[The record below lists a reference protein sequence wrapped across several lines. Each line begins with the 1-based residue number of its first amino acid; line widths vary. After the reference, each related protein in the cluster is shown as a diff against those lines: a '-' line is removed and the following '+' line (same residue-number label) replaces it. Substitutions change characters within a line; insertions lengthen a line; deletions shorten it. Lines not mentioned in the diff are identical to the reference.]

1 MNKYD
6 CIYKK
11 TIETDYDIISGH
23 STYEDI
29 CTKKE
34 KCGERCFNCYCKYR
48 EQLEN
53 KQVQYSGNTAAC
65 QAAITDPN
73 PVTCSNMAL

>member
-29 CTKKE
+29 CTKEE
-34 KCGERCFNCYCKYR
+34 KYGERCFDCYCKYR
-48 EQLEN
+48 EQLED
-53 KQVQYSGNTAAC
+53 KQV
-65 QAAITDPN
+65 
-73 PVTCSNMAL
+73 